1 MCFKWRHWLVSE
13 GFFFL
18 FFFFLVVRGTCGHG
32 GLFEA
37 LPFSSVAWSIQTG
50 ALMSRPA
57 GHISVGS
64 EPRRGR
70 MKGQETRRRQQD
82 RKSDQAAK
90 FYCSHRGIYVLRE

>member
-1 MCFKWRHWLVSE
+1 MKEKEMMLHFHISQQ
-13 GFFFL
+13 
-18 FFFFLVVRGTCGHG
+18 
-32 GLFEA
+32 A
-37 LPFSSVAWSIQTG
+37 SIFRDV
-50 ALMSRPA
+50 SRPA

-82 RKSDQAAK
+82 RSSDQAAK

>member
-1 MCFKWRHWLVSE
+1 MLHAGDEVLQAGVKGPCLHRPENWLVRQLTVE
-13 GFFFL
+13 PKL
-18 FFFFLVVRGTCGHG
+18 
-32 GLFEA
+32 
-37 LPFSSVAWSIQTG
+37 
-50 ALMSRPA
+50 SRPA

-82 RKSDQAAK
+82 RSSDQAAK

>member
-1 MCFKWRHWLVSE
+1 MNTHLYFN
-13 GFFFL
+13 
-18 FFFFLVVRGTCGHG
+18 
-32 GLFEA
+32 GLNFIRTVEK
-37 LPFSSVAWSIQTG
+37 PKKEKVSSVRLKGT
-50 ALMSRPA
+50 LLSRPA

-82 RKSDQAAK
+82 KGSDQAAK

>member
-1 MCFKWRHWLVSE
+1 MKEISRAQAWVWLTPVQLS
-13 GFFFL
+13 
-18 FFFFLVVRGTCGHG
+18 VMPQMSVRLASYLT
-32 GLFEA
+32 
-37 LPFSSVAWSIQTG
+37 SSNLSFYIFM
-50 ALMSRPA
+50 MSRPA

-82 RKSDQAAK
+82 RSSDQATK